1 MRIALVCVITLT
13 LAAATASGQ
22 DMRNNVGR
30 SLFAD
35 QKAARP
41 GDGVLVLVVEISSAS
56 NDAHTSSGRE
66 SNLSLSASGKNG
78 NSTPLDIAGGIS
90 TGGSFKG
97 EGATSSRGSV
107 RAKVSARVDSVLTNG
122 NLAITGTR
130 TIIVNGEEQL
140 ITLSG
145 IVRPSDIMA
154 DNAVYS
160 YNISDARIAFEG
172 SGIVSRA
179 QGPGWITKF
188 LYWLF

>member
-1 MRIALVCVITLT
+1 
-13 LAAATASGQ
+13 
-22 DMRNNVGR
+22 MRNNIGR

-41 GDGVLVLVVEISSAS
+41 GDAVLVLVVETSSAS
-56 NDAHTSSGRE
+56 NDARTSSERE

-90 TGGSFKG
+90 TGGSFRG

-107 RAKVSARVDSVLTNG
+107 RAKVSARVESVLPNG
-122 NLAITGTR
+122 NLMITGNR
-130 TIIVNGEEQL
+130 TIIVNNEEQV

-145 IVRPSDIMA
+145 VIRPSDIMA

-172 SGIVSRA
+172 SGIVSRV

>member
-1 MRIALVCVITLT
+1 MRRALVCAVTLM
-13 LAAATASGQ
+13 LAAGSAAGQ
-22 DMRNNVGR
+22 DMRNNIGR

-35 QKAARP
+35 QKACRP
-41 GDGVLVLVVEISSAS
+41 GDAVLVLVVETSSAS
-56 NDAHTSSGRE
+56 NDARTSSERE

-78 NSTPLDIAGGIS
+78 NSTPLDISGGIS
-90 TGGSFKG
+90 TGGSFSG

-107 RAKVSARVDSVLTNG
+107 RAKVSARVESVLPNG
-122 NLAITGTR
+122 NLMITGNR
-130 TIIVNGEEQL
+130 TIIVNNEEQV

-145 IVRPSDIMA
+145 VIRPSDIMA

-172 SGIVSRA
+172 SGIVSRV

>member
-1 MRIALVCVITLT
+1 MRRALVCAVTLM
-13 LAAATASGQ
+13 LAAGSAAGQ
-22 DMRNNVGR
+22 DMRNNIGR

-35 QKAARP
+35 QKACRP
-41 GDGVLVLVVEISSAS
+41 GDAVLVLVVETSSAS
-56 NDAHTSSGRE
+56 NDARTSSERE

-78 NSTPLDIAGGIS
+78 NSTPLDISGGIS
-90 TGGSFKG
+90 TGGSFRG

-107 RAKVSARVDSVLTNG
+107 RAKVSARVESVLPNG
-122 NLAITGTR
+122 NLMITGNR
-130 TIIVNGEEQL
+130 TIIVNNEEQV

-145 IVRPSDIMA
+145 VIRPSDIMA
-154 DNAVYS
+154 DNAIYS

-172 SGIVSRA
+172 SGIVSRV